1 MIQSG
6 TQVLLTNE
14 YDETKQF
21 HKFIMAEQCMRSL
34 ACANENVYII
44 GLFACCRQIYN
55 PAIHC
60 NMVSKAKAEELSQ
73 GFRNIARKLA
83 QFFDKKLGQ
92 IADEMAKEEKK
103 EETPV
108 TSGKKESEKDKQEN
122 EEDKK
127 ETDEV
132 GEEQEAANG
141 EEAGPQEAKSEE
153 EI

>member
-1 MIQSG
+1 MKEWGKLRKIVNRGREYENPKKYLVICLFAGHGMIQSG

-83 QFFDKKLGQ
+83 QFFDKKLG
-92 IADEMAKEEKK
+92 
-103 EETPV
+103 
-108 TSGKKESEKDKQEN
+108 
-122 EEDKK
+122 
-127 ETDEV
+127 
-132 GEEQEAANG
+132 
-141 EEAGPQEAKSEE
+141 
-153 EI
+153 